1 MSDHVQGG
9 RIRRFAKFASAAA
22 LTAKDL
28 LAAEAKR
35 RILDRDAAAAGAPL
49 EETAARLVSVLGEL
63 KGAATKLGQ
72 FVALVDQSTFPEE
85 ARRVLA
91 RLLSQAPH
99 RMTRDQ
105 AAEVVA
111 RELGRPPEEIF
122 RDFSEEPIAAASMGQ
137 VHAARL
143 PDGREVVVKIQYPGV
158 EKSIES
164 DLSNVGLLAKGLSLA
179 GGLLD
184 GRIYLDEI
192 AETLRR
198 ELDYR
203 EEARQ
208 LEEYRAAARPWADRL
223 AVPEVIEPFSAQRV
237 ITLERFRGPTLFEF
251 AQDESRSDEARL
263 AIAVRLCEAIWGP
276 FLRERLIHA
285 DPHPGN
291 YIVLPD
297 GRLGVLDFG
306 ATKRLSVPFAIAYW
320 RLVKVALAGGQA
332 DILALLTS
340 AGFDMRGDP
349 TELGLWLRAL
359 AEICERPIRCD
370 HYDWHACRIAAD
382 CRDHF
387 ARNVGTMLRCR
398 APAEGVMFYRA
409 AAGAAGDFR
418 LLRAKGDF
426 RSALRRL
433 AAVAEANLEPA
444 LREAGG
450 PGLFPAA
457 G

>member
-1 MSDHVQGG
+1 MTDHVQGG
-9 RIRRFAKFASAAA
+9 RFRRFAKFATAAA

-28 LAAEAKR
+28 VAAGAKR
-35 RILDRDAAAAGAPL
+35 RLLGDGDAAAIDAPL
-49 EETAARLVSVLGEL
+49 EQTAARLVAVLGEL

-72 FVALVDQSTFPEE
+72 FLSLVDQDTFPEE
-85 ARRVLA
+85 ARKVLG

-111 RELGRPPEEIF
+111 RELGRPPEELF
-122 RDFSEEPIAAASMGQ
+122 AEFSEAPIAAASMGQ

-143 PDGREVVVKIQYPGV
+143 PSGREVVVKIQYPGV

-164 DLSNVGLLAKGLSLA
+164 DLANVGLLARGLAL
-179 GGLLD
+179 GGALLD
-184 GRIYLDEI
+184 GRSYLEEI
-192 AETLRR
+192 AATLRR

-203 EEARQ
+203 EELRQ
-208 LEEYRAAARPWADRL
+208 LAEYREAARPWLDRL
-223 AVPEVIEPFSAQRV
+223 AVPEPVEPLCAARV
-237 ITLERFRGPTLFEF
+237 LTLERLRGPTLLEF
-251 AQDESRSDEARL
+251 AQDESRSPEARL
-263 AIAVRLCEAIWGP
+263 DVAVRLVEAIWGP

-291 YIVLPD
+291 YIVLED

-320 RLVKVALAGGQA
+320 RMVKAALAGGRA
-332 DILALLTS
+332 DILRLLTA
-340 AGFDMRGDP
+340 AGFEMRGDP
-349 TELGLWLRAL
+349 AELDVWLHAL

-426 RSALRRL
+426 RGALRRL
-433 AAVAEANLEPA
+433 AAKAEANLEPA

-450 PGLFPAA
+450 PDLFSA
-457 G
+457 

>member
-9 RIRRFAKFASAAA
+9 RFRRFAKFASVAA

-35 RILDRDAAAAGAPL
+35 RVLDPAKADAPL
-49 EETAARLVSVLGEL
+49 ENTAARLVAVLGEL

-72 FVALVDQSTFPEE
+72 FVSLVDQDTFPEE
-85 ARRVLA
+85 ARRVLSK
-91 RLLSQAPH
+91 LLSQAPH

-111 RELGRPPEEIF
+111 RELGKPPEELF
-122 RDFSEEPIAAASMGQ
+122 RDFSEAPLAAASMGQ
-137 VHAARL
+137 VHAAKL
-143 PDGREVVVKIQYPGV
+143 ADGRDVVVKIQYPGV
-158 EKSIES
+158 GKSIES
-164 DLSNVGLLAKGLSLA
+164 DLANVALLAKGLSLA
-179 GGLLD
+179 GSLLD
-184 GRIYLDEI
+184 GRAYLDEI

-198 ELDYR
+198 ELDYE

-208 LEEYRAAARPWADRL
+208 LEAYRAAARPWLDRL
-223 AVPEVIEPFSAQRV
+223 AVPEVIAPLSAKRV

-251 AQDESRSDEARL
+251 AADPARGAEERFQAAARL
-263 AIAVRLCEAIWGP
+263 VAAIWGP

-291 YIVLPD
+291 YIVLED

-306 ATKRLSVPFAIAYW
+306 ATKRLSVPFALAYW
-320 RLVKVALAGGQA
+320 RMVKAALAGERA
-332 DILALLTS
+332 DILPLLTA
-340 AGFDMRGDP
+340 AGFDMRGDRA
-349 TELGLWLRAL
+349 ELSLFLHAL
-359 AEICERPIRCD
+359 ADICERPIRRD
-370 HYDWHACRIAAD
+370 HYDWDVCRIAAD

-387 ARNVGTMLRCR
+387 ARHVGTMLRCR

-418 LLRAKGDF
+418 LLKAKGEF
-426 RSALRRL
+426 RAVLRAL
-433 AAVAEANLEPA
+433 ADTAEATLEPA

-450 PGLFPAA
+450 PDLFAR
-457 G
+457 